1 MVGYVRAQGKR
12 NGVAHVT
19 IGRPLSLA
27 DALSQETDQRLAI
40 QKAGIE
46 VCHRINEVTPVTV
59 SSLAMLAFLGI
70 EDRALTV
77 RELTAILT
85 PLFGYITARNLPIAG
100 DVELS
105 DPRVIEKALQTHVD
119 SGVLERFDR
128 GGEQVFYL
136 ARTSIL
142 SLPSTATTRFTF
154 LSCVPS
160 PNSYFRQPSKSGS
173 RTHRGRVGR
182 GQAHPRFVE
191 IRVLLQ

>member
-46 VCHRINEVTPVTV
+46 VCHRINEVTPPVTV

-173 RTHRGRVGR
+173 RTPSGGTG
-182 GQAHPRFVE
+182 GQRPSASE
-191 IRVLLQ
+191 IC